1 MFLKIYRTVN
11 VIKKLCNFEPNWNDI
26 SPKTDF
32 QAKSAPAHIVPKR
45 DLFGKINKASFVY
58 LL

>member
-1 MFLKIYRTVN
+1 MFLKIYRTFN
-11 VIKKLCNFEPNWNDI
+11 VIKKLRNFEPNWNDI
-26 SPKTDF
+26 FRKTDF

-45 DLFGKINKASFVY
+45 DSFRKINKATFVY